1 MSHRNRFIT
10 RTVAALLAAF
20 GVQSAAQAAIFTVG
34 SPSGAGQPCTHGTIQ
49 SAIDAANGNPGADTI
64 RLTRSLTYQPE
75 ANTINTTQELTIEG
89 GYATCTQTTPDTTNT
104 VISGAGGA
112 AESVF
117 RISAATGAWIRLRR
131 LTISGGD
138 VPTTGLGGG
147 IRFSGNGIL
156 EIQDSVISS
165 NIAGYGG
172 GIYAEGTGS
181 NAELVLGAN
190 VVISNNTARY
200 DGGGVLAQGIE
211 MSMVDPG
218 SWIYNNQAQ
227 GTGGTGY
234 GGGLLVRAANRPS
247 HAYIGS
253 GTGIFGAILGNTARY
268 GGGVAVTSQGTDA
281 AELQLFATNPA
292 YQAYVGGNSASV
304 LGGGLYLNSSQA
316 RARLWNAVLD
326 NNDAPNGAAAYL
338 ASSSGL
344 YVNFAAMPPGA
355 VGCTLGV
362 DCGRITNNTA
372 NTDTNPG
379 AVIHGESGTTLQFGY
394 LPAAAPS
401 DPRGGVVIQN
411 NTAGSVFGGAATTQ
425 IYRSIIGNNT
435 TSSDVIKLSGN
446 PFHLVDSTIVGN
458 AIGGGSAILRMVDS
472 AVTVQRSILW
482 QPGRTVLSRSG
493 GSVAVERSV
502 VNENGGLGVGASVF
516 DPRFVD
522 PARGDYGLRA
532 GSRAIDYAL
541 ALPGNERDA
550 YGQPRDKDLLNPDEG
565 SPRDI
570 GALERQSL
578 QPMVLN
584 GDFDTDLRL
593 WWVWA
598 GDRDADQNASGG
610 ANSGSLRHVGTA
622 TSGSSVTVAKQCVFL
637 PGPGSYRLTGW
648 GRGSGVTLPLRS
660 YPFLVWT
667 YRSNGS
673 ESCDAGTVTATG
685 QFTLAGGTSWAQP
698 ASPAIIDVPAQ
709 SFGPNSSIEIT
720 LMAAA
725 NSLNGAVGAWF
736 DGITLE
742 IEPQGGELFSDGFEG
757 CPPARGIVCR

>member
-1 MSHRNRFIT
+1 MFYRIGFIT
-10 RTVAALLAAF
+10 RTIAALLAAV
-20 GVQSAAQAAIFTVG
+20 GVHSTVQAAIYTVG
-34 SPSGAGQPCTHGTIQ
+34 SPSGPGQPCTHGTIQ
-49 SAIDAANGNPGADTI
+49 SAINAANSNPGADTV

-75 ANTINTTQELTIEG
+75 ANIINTSQELTIEG
-89 GYATCTQTTPDTTNT
+89 GYATCTQAAPDTTNT
-104 VISGAGGA
+104 VISGVGGA
-112 AESVF
+112 AAPVF
-117 RISAATGAWIRLRR
+117 TITAPTGAWIRMRR

-138 VPTTGLGGG
+138 VSTTGQGGG

-156 EIQDSVISS
+156 EIQDSLIS
-165 NIAGYGG
+165 NNTAGYGG

-200 DGGGVLAQGIE
+200 DGGGLLAHGIE

-227 GTGGTGY
+227 GTNGTGY

-247 HAYIGS
+247 YAYIGS
-253 GTGIFGAILGNTARY
+253 GTGLLGAILGNTARY

-281 AELQLFATNPA
+281 AELQLFTTNPA

-338 ASSSGL
+338 ASNSGL

-355 VGCTLGV
+355 ANCTIGV

-372 NTDTNPG
+372 NADANPG
-379 AVIHGESGTTLQFGY
+379 AIVYGESGTTLQFGY
-394 LPAAAPS
+394 LPTAAPS

-411 NTAGSVFGGAATTQ
+411 NTAASVFGGAATTQ
-425 IYRSIIGNNT
+425 IHRSIIGNNT

-446 PFHLVDSTIVGN
+446 PFYLIDSTIVGN

-472 AVTVQRSILW
+472 AVMVQRSILW

-502 VNENGGLGVGASVF
+502 VNENAGLGAGASTF

-522 PARGDYGLRA
+522 PTRGDYGLRA
-532 GSRAIDYAL
+532 GSRAVDYAL

-550 YGQPRDKDLLNPDEG
+550 YGQPRDTDLLNPDQS

-593 WWVWA
+593 WWVWT
-598 GDRDADQNASGG
+598 GDRDASQNASGS

-637 PGPGSYRLTGW
+637 PAPGTYRLTGW
-648 GRGSGVTLPLRS
+648 GKGSGSTLPLRS
-660 YPFLVWT
+660 YPFVVWT
-667 YRSNGS
+667 HRTNGS
-673 ESCDAGTVTATG
+673 ESCDTGAVTSTG

-698 ASPAIIDVPAQ
+698 GSPAIIDVPVE

-736 DGITLE
+736 DGITLD
-742 IEPQGGELFSDGFEG
+742 IAPQGSELFADGFEG
-757 CPPARGIVCR
+757 CPPARGEACR